1 MPTTVS
7 ALTILRGREAHLLNV
22 IRGLE
27 QQSRKPDE
35 FVIGVMDDAPI
46 AVLPTASFPIRQ
58 VLIPGDPLPLAK
70 ARNTV
75 AREANGEILI
85 FLDVDCIPAPK
96 LIGEYV
102 DALEDWDG
110 MLMGEVM
117 YLPSGANAPGW
128 TYEGFDAVAE
138 RHSDRQGPPP
148 QGIRPC
154 NDYRCFWSLNF
165 ALPAEVFAL
174 SGGFDEAYS
183 GYGGED
189 TDYGRVLEERN
200 IAIGW
205 LKGGKVYHQYHP
217 HHMPPVHHIDSILR
231 NTCVFK
237 DKWGEYTM
245 GHWLRAFEMMGLVEK
260 AEYGWTKLR
269 EPDESDRA
277 LTMQQA
283 HMPYANSA
291 RVIRALEARQ
301 VAAE

>member
-1 MPTTVS
+1 MS
-7 ALTILRGREAHLLNV
+7 ISILTILRGREAHLLNV

-27 QQSRKPDE
+27 AQTRAPDE
-35 FVIGVMDDAPI
+35 LVIGVMGDAPI
-46 AVLPTASFPIRQ
+46 PALPATSFEIRQ
-58 VLIPGDPLPLAK
+58 ILVPGDPLPLAE
-70 ARNTV
+70 ARNAV
-75 AREANGEILI
+75 ARAAHGEALI
-85 FLDVDCIPAPK
+85 FLDVDCIPSPTLVA
-96 LIGEYV
+96 EYAE
-102 DALEDWDG
+102 ALEGWEG
-110 MLMGEVM
+110 LLMGEVM
-117 YLPSGANAPGW
+117 YLPKGASDPGW

-148 QGIRPC
+148 EGIRPC

-165 ALPAEVFAL
+165 AMSAETFAL
-174 SGGFDEAYS
+174 SGGFDEAYA

-189 TDYGRVLEERN
+189 TDYGRCLDERGLP
-200 IAIGW
+200 IGW

-231 NTCVFK
+231 NTLIFK

-260 AEYGWTKLR
+260 AERGWTKLR
-269 EPDESDRA
+269 EPGGEDLA

-291 RVIRALEARQ
+291 RVIRMLEARRH
-301 VAAE
+301 AAE